1 VDVVFDDPAVQ
12 PTPALIQDAL
22 GPAVEVWH
30 SLCHELKDDGVA
42 AGWRF
47 YSDGG
52 WLAKAALHGKTVFWT
67 QVDHGFARVTFY
79 FAERHRNV
87 LAEAM
92 DLPESLRQQVAGQRM
107 TGKLLPVS
115 LHLQTATDVEVIKAV
130 MGYKLSLK

>member
-1 VDVVFDDPAVQ
+1 MDVVFDDPTVQ
-12 PTPALIQDAL
+12 PTPVLISDAL

-30 SLCHELKDDGVA
+30 SLCHELIDDGVA

-47 YSDGG
+47 YTDGG

-67 QVDHGFARVTFY
+67 QVDRGFARVTFY
-79 FAERHRNV
+79 FAERHRNA
-87 LAEAM
+87 LADAA
-92 DLPESLRQQVAGQRM
+92 DLPESLRQQVACQPM

-115 LHLQTATDVEVIKAV
+115 LCLQTATDVGVIKTV